1 MTAPSAWTGTPP
13 PASSSVWRGV
23 PGSRRR
29 SHRTRCA
36 TGSSPPPRC
45 RRRPARR
52 SRSRLTRRPEN
63 DDALRQSETI
73 SRSARYLH
81 SRHLR
86 RRRQPPRNS
95 AWRHQPN
102 KWRLPPHLLVVGTI
116 RISTSECTYCRPVS
130 LVCPRRV
137 PRHLR
142 PVSTLRGT
150 PSAPQIWARDGH
162 ASSAH
167 RKRYPRI
174 LGSPC
179 AVQLMNGLDHQTAA
193 RLDAI
198 ATTARGRASPR
209 GVWFWWLSSR
219 CDPIL

>member
-130 LVCPRRV
+130 LVCPKTFAACLHTPWHPQRAPNLGERRTCIIRSQETV
-137 PRHLR
+137 PKDLGITMRSSTHERTR
-142 PVSTLRGT
+142 PPNRS
-150 PSAPQIWARDGH
+150 
-162 ASSAH
+162 
-167 RKRYPRI
+167 
-174 LGSPC
+174 
-179 AVQLMNGLDHQTAA
+179 
-193 RLDAI
+193 
-198 ATTARGRASPR
+198 SPR
-209 GVWFWWLSSR
+209 RHRHNCTWAGVAAGRLVLVA
-219 CDPIL
+219 IIEM